1 MLLLL
6 LNNNIFGEIMKNKDK
21 KQQIIDDK
29 ENKPTIE
36 SQETVDNAKTEKP
49 KKLKVKRVKVK
60 HSDAVRYNPTDEQGL
75 STSQVESRIID
86 GLTNKVTTKY
96 SKSLFS
102 IIMSNL
108 CTFFNFLY
116 LVVFIAY
123 SVAKLEASSF
133 LFVIVIIPNTLFSI
147 ILEIN
152 AKYSVE
158 KLSILQ
164 SPTTTV
170 IRNGV
175 EEEISSDQ
183 VVLED
188 IFKVSTGNQIPV
200 DGFIRSGF
208 VEINE
213 SLLTGE
219 SVAVKKTVGDP
230 IMAGSFIT
238 SGSCVAIAD
247 KVGEESYV
255 QKLTAKAK
263 KYKKPQSELMKTI
276 MWIVKIVGILIVP
289 MAFGIGLVNYNQLI
303 GSENIIKAVV
313 ESTGPVI
320 LGMIPAGLIL
330 LTTIAFALGV
340 IRLAWNKTLVQD
352 MFSLEMLARVDVLCL
367 DKTGTI
373 TDGRM
378 KVVETIRLC
387 EHPYPLNDII
397 GSMQK
402 VLEDT
407 NQTATAL
414 RNEFVTDNIL
424 PSIKILPFSSKRKL
438 SAVTFKDIGTYAI
451 GAPEFVL
458 NDIPEKIKMQI
469 DEHALKGNRV
479 LMLAH
484 SNSQITSKDTIPLT
498 MKPIAL
504 IVITDNI
511 RPEAIDTIQW
521 FKDNNVEVKVI
532 SGDNPVT
539 VSEIA
544 SRAGITN
551 ASNWVSLEGL
561 SDNEVELV
569 ANSYTVFGRVTPD
582 QKAILVRAMKRA
594 GHTVAMTGDGVN
606 DILAMKD
613 SDCAITVASGADAAK
628 NVAHIVLTDNNFNSL
643 PKVVAQG
650 RRVVNNIQQSA
661 SLYVMK
667 NIFVCLL
674 AIISIASL
682 TPFPFKTPHLS
693 MLEIVV
699 LGFATTL
706 LAIQPNNKKIE
717 GDFLLTIISNAIPG
731 ALILLFNVYVVEFLN
746 LFGIFGT
753 DSDLLLRTVQVVS
766 FSFASVVYLIK
777 ICKPFNAWRAIVV
790 TAVIIIMIVWAF
802 FLLDFRFPAD
812 APNSFFELQALT
824 LKNDT
829 WKYPLIVLCLTQLN
843 FPLVNIIINLTNKIS
858 KNKKIDI
865 GN

>member
-1 MLLLL
+1 
-6 LNNNIFGEIMKNKDK
+6 MKNKKTDIKNEVATTVIEENSTIVEEQAVTEVKQEEVK
-21 KQQIIDDK
+21 K
-29 ENKPTIE
+29 P
-36 SQETVDNAKTEKP
+36 
-49 KKLKVKRVKVK
+49 KLKVKKVKVK
-60 HSDAVRYNPTDEQGL
+60 PQDAVRFSPNDEQGL
-75 STSQVESRIID
+75 TTSQVESRIVD

-96 SKSLFS
+96 SKSVFS
-102 IIMSNL
+102 IIMSNT

-116 LVVFIAY
+116 LIVFIAY
-123 SVAKLEASSF
+123 LVAQLKISSF
-133 LFVIVIIPNTLFSI
+133 LFVLIVIPNTLFSI

-152 AKYSVE
+152 AKFSVE

-164 SPTTTV
+164 SPTTKV

-175 EEEISSDQ
+175 EEEISSNE
-183 VVLED
+183 VVLDD
-188 IFKVSTGNQIPV
+188 IFKITTGDQIPV

-219 SVAVKKTVGDP
+219 SVAVKKSAGDP

-238 SGSCVAIAD
+238 SGTCIAIAD

-263 KYKKPQSELMKTI
+263 KFKKPQSELMKTI

-289 MAFGIGLVNYNQLI
+289 MALGIGLVNFNQLS
-303 GSENIIKAVV
+303 GAENIFKAVI

-352 MFSLEMLARVDVLCL
+352 MYSLEMLARVDILCL

-378 KVVETIRLC
+378 KVVETISLC
-387 EHPYPLNDII
+387 EHPYPLNEVI
-397 GSMQK
+397 GSMQN
-402 VLEDT
+402 VLHDT
-407 NQTATAL
+407 NQTANAL
-414 RNEFVTDNIL
+414 RDAFITENIL
-424 PSIKILPFSSKRKL
+424 PSVKVLPFSSKRKL

-458 NDIPEKIKMQI
+458 NDIPEKLKMQI
-469 DEHALKGNRV
+469 DEFALKGNRV
-479 LMLAH
+479 LLLAH
-484 SNSQITSKDTIPLT
+484 SSSQITSKDTIPLT

-511 RPEAIDTIQW
+511 RPEAIDTIKW
-521 FKDNNVEVKVI
+521 FKENKVEVKVI

-561 SDNEVELV
+561 SDKEVELV
-569 ANSYTVFGRVTPD
+569 ANNYTVFGRVTPD

-613 SDCAITVASGADAAK
+613 SDCAITVASGADSAK

-667 NIFVCLL
+667 NIFICLL
-674 AIISIASL
+674 AIISIAAVE
-682 TPFPFKTPHLS
+682 PFPFKTPHLS

-699 LGFATTL
+699 LGIATTL
-706 LAIQPNNKKIE
+706 LAIQPNNKPIE

-731 ALILLFNVYVVEFLN
+731 ALILLFNVYLIEFLN
-746 LFGIFGT
+746 LFGIFG
-753 DSDLLLRTVQVVS
+753 DNNELLLRTVQVVT

-777 ICKPFNAWRAIVV
+777 ICKPFNLWRGIVV
-790 TAVIIIMIVWAF
+790 SIVIIVMLVWAF
-802 FLLDFRFPAD
+802 FLLDFRLPPD
-812 APNSFFELQALT
+812 TEHSFFELQALT
-824 LKNDT
+824 LKNGQ
-829 WKYPLIVLCLTQLN
+829 WKYPLLVLAITQLN
-843 FPLVNIIINLTNKIS
+843 FPLVNALITLTNKLTKS
-858 KNKKIDI
+858 KKININD
-865 GN
+865 

>member
-1 MLLLL
+1 
-6 LNNNIFGEIMKNKDK
+6 MKK
-21 KQQIIDDK
+21 KQKTEIEQINDVFD
-29 ENKPTIE
+29 
-36 SQETVDNAKTEKP
+36 QETCITKEEISSLNQETGIKTQTPTKE
-49 KKLKVKRVKVK
+49 KKLKIKKVKVK
-60 HSDAVRYNPTDEQGL
+60 HQDAVRFNPTDDQGL

-96 SKSLFS
+96 TKSVFS
-102 IIMSNL
+102 IIMSNT

-116 LVVFIAY
+116 LIVFIAY
-123 SVAKLEASSF
+123 SLAQLKLSSF
-133 LFVIVIIPNTLFSI
+133 LFVLVVIPNTLFSI

-152 AKYSVE
+152 AKFSVE

-175 EEEISSDQ
+175 EEEISSNE
-183 VVLED
+183 VVLDD
-188 IFKVSTGNQIPV
+188 IFKISTGNQIPV
-200 DGFIRSGF
+200 DGYIRSGF

-238 SGSCVAIAD
+238 SGTCIAIAD

-263 KYKKPQSELMKTI
+263 KYKKPQSELMTTI

-289 MAFGIGLVNYNQLI
+289 MAFGIGLVNYNQLLGTEI
-303 GSENIIKAVV
+303 GTENIFKAVI
-313 ESTGPVI
+313 EKTGPVI

-340 IRLAWNKTLVQD
+340 IRLSWNKTLVQD
-352 MFSLEMLARVDVLCL
+352 MYSLEMLARVDILCL

-378 KVVETIRLC
+378 KVVETISLC
-387 EHPYPLNDII
+387 DHPYSLNDII
-397 GSMQK
+397 GSMEM

-414 RNEFVTDNIL
+414 RDEFITENVL
-424 PSIKILPFSSKRKL
+424 PSIKTLPFSSKRKL

-458 NDIPEKIKMQI
+458 NEIPEKIKMQI
-469 DEHALKGNRV
+469 DEFALKGNRV
-479 LMLAH
+479 LLLAH

-511 RPEAIDTIQW
+511 RPEAIDTINW
-521 FKDNNVEVKVI
+521 FKDNKVEVKVI

-561 SDNEVELV
+561 SDKEVELV
-569 ANSYTVFGRVTPD
+569 ANNYTVFGRVTPD
-582 QKAILVRAMKRA
+582 QKAILVRAMNRA
-594 GHTVAMTGDGVN
+594 GHNVAMTGDGVN

-613 SDCAITVASGADAAK
+613 SDCAITVANGADAAK

-674 AIISIASL
+674 AIISIAAVE
-682 TPFPFKTPHLS
+682 PFPFKTPHLS
-693 MLEIVV
+693 MLEMVV

-706 LAIQPNNKKIE
+706 LAIQPNNKAIE

-731 ALILLFNVYVVEFLN
+731 ALILLFNVYLLEFLN
-746 LFGIFGT
+746 LFGIFG
-753 DSDLLLRTVQVVS
+753 DNQLLLRTVQVVS

-777 ICKPFNAWRAIVV
+777 ICKPLNLWRSTVVALVIV
-790 TAVIIIMIVWAF
+790 IMIVWAF
-802 FLLDFRFPAD
+802 FLLDFKFPAD
-812 APNSFFELQALT
+812 APSSFFELQALR
-824 LKNDT
+824 LRDDQ
-829 WKYPLIVLCLTQLN
+829 WKYPLLVLAITQLN
-843 FPLVNIIINLTNKIS
+843 FPLVNIIINLTNKLT

-865 GN
+865 NK

>member
-1 MLLLL
+1 
-6 LNNNIFGEIMKNKDK
+6 MK
-21 KQQIIDDK
+21 
-29 ENKPTIE
+29 
-36 SQETVDNAKTEKP
+36 ETKKP
-49 KKLKVKRVKVK
+49 KTKKNLEIETESSITQDESKVVETSTQTENIKKPKLKVKKVKVK
-60 HSDAVRYNPTDEQGL
+60 HQDAERFNPTNEEGL
-75 STSQVESRIID
+75 TTSQVESRIID

-96 SKSLFS
+96 SKSVFS
-102 IIMSNL
+102 IIMSNT

-116 LVVFIAY
+116 LIVFIAY
-123 SVAKLEASSF
+123 LIAQLKPSSF
-133 LFVIVIIPNTLFSI
+133 LFVLVVIPNTLFSI

-152 AKYSVE
+152 AKFSVE

-175 EEEISSDQ
+175 EEEISSSD
-183 VVLED
+183 VVLDD
-188 IFKVSTGNQIPV
+188 IFKISTGNQIPV
-200 DGFIRSGF
+200 DGFIRYGD

-238 SGSCVAIAD
+238 SGSCIAIAD

-289 MAFGIGLVNYNQLI
+289 IAFGIGLVNYNQLAD
-303 GSENIIKAVV
+303 SSNALKAVV

-340 IRLAWNKTLVQD
+340 IRLSWNKTLVQD

-378 KVVETIRLC
+378 KVVETISLC
-387 EHPYPLNDII
+387 EHPYSLNDIV
-397 GSMQK
+397 GSMEK
-402 VLEDT
+402 ILEDT
-407 NQTATAL
+407 NQTASAL
-414 RNEFVTDNIL
+414 REYFKTENFL
-424 PSIKILPFSSKRKL
+424 PSIKTLPFSSKRKL

-451 GAPEFVL
+451 GAPEFIL
-458 NDIPEKIKMQI
+458 TEIPEKLKMQV

-479 LMLAH
+479 LLLAH

-511 RPEAIDTIQW
+511 RPEAIETIKW
-521 FKDNNVEVKVI
+521 FKDNKVEVKVI

-561 SDNEVELV
+561 SDKEVELV

-674 AIISIASL
+674 AIISIATV

-706 LAIQPNNKKIE
+706 LAVQPNNKPIE

-731 ALILLFNVYVVEFLN
+731 ALILLFNVYLISFLN
-746 LFGIFGT
+746 IFGIFGQ
-753 DSDLLLRTVQVVS
+753 DNELLLRTVQVVS
-766 FSFASVVYLIK
+766 FTFASVVYLIK
-777 ICKPFNAWRAIVV
+777 ICKPFNAWRATVV
-790 TAVIIIMIVWAF
+790 TAVIVIMVVWVF
-802 FLLDFRFPAD
+802 FLLDFKFPAD
-812 APNSFFELQALT
+812 AQQSFFELQALT
-824 LKNDT
+824 LRGDT
-829 WKYPLIVLCLTQLN
+829 WKYPLLVLAITQLN
-843 FPLVNIIINLTNKIS
+843 FPLVNLFISLMNKITKS
-858 KNKKIDI
+858 KKTQINE
-865 GN
+865 

>member
-1 MLLLL
+1 
-6 LNNNIFGEIMKNKDK
+6 MKNKDK
-21 KQQIIDDK
+21 KQITTNEIVQETTLTTDEMAVNK
-29 ENKPTIE
+29 ENVKR
-36 SQETVDNAKTEKP
+36 
-49 KKLKVKRVKVK
+49 KLKVKRVKVK
-60 HSDAVRYNPTDEQGL
+60 HQDAERFNPSIDKGL
-75 STSQVESRIID
+75 TTEQVESRIID

-96 SKSLFS
+96 SKSVFS
-102 IIMSNL
+102 IITSNL
-108 CTFFNFLY
+108 LTFFNFLY
-116 LVVFIAY
+116 LIVFIAY
-123 SVAKLEASSF
+123 SIAQLKPSSF
-133 LFVIVIIPNTLFSI
+133 LFLVVVIPNTLFSI

-164 SPTTTV
+164 SPVTTV
-170 IRNGV
+170 IRNGI
-175 EEEISSDQ
+175 EEEIPSSE
-183 VVLED
+183 VVLDD
-188 IFKVSTGNQIPV
+188 IFKISTGNQIPV
-200 DGFIRSGF
+200 DGYIRSGY

-230 IMAGSFIT
+230 ILAGSFIT
-238 SGSCVAIAD
+238 SGTCIAIAD
-247 KVGEESYV
+247 KVGDESYV

-289 MAFGIGLVNYNQLI
+289 MAFGIGLVNYNQLL
-303 GSENIIKAVV
+303 GAENIVKAVV

-340 IRLAWNKTLVQD
+340 IRLSWNKTLVQD
-352 MFSLEMLARVDVLCL
+352 MYSLEMLARVDVLCL

-378 KVVETIRLC
+378 KVVETIPLC
-387 EHPYPLNDII
+387 EHPYSLNDII
-397 GSMQK
+397 GSMEK

-414 RNEFVTDNIL
+414 RDEFITENVL
-424 PSIKILPFSSKRKL
+424 PSIKALPFSSKRKL

-458 NDIPEKIKMQI
+458 TDIPEKLRTQI
-469 DEHALKGNRV
+469 DEYALKGNRV
-479 LMLAH
+479 LLLAH

-498 MKPIAL
+498 MKPVAL
-504 IVITDNI
+504 IIITDNI
-511 RPEAIDTIQW
+511 RPEALDTIKW
-521 FKDNNVEVKVI
+521 FKENKVEVKVI

-569 ANSYTVFGRVTPD
+569 ANSYTVFGRVSPD

-613 SDCAITVASGADAAK
+613 ADCAVTVASGADAAK

-667 NIFVCLL
+667 NIFICLL
-674 AIISIASL
+674 SIISIASL
-682 TPFPFKTPHLS
+682 TPFPFKTPHLT
-693 MLEIVV
+693 MLETVV

-706 LAIQPNNKKIE
+706 LAIQPNNKPIE

-731 ALILLFNVYVVEFLN
+731 ALILLFNVYLIEFLN
-746 LFGIFGT
+746 MFGIFGA
-753 DSDLLLRTVQVVS
+753 DNELLLRTVQVVT

-777 ICKPFNAWRAIVV
+777 ICKPLNLWRSIVV
-790 TAVIIIMIVWAF
+790 TAVIVIMVVWAF
-802 FLLDFRFPAD
+802 FLLDFRLPVD
-812 APNSFFELQALT
+812 APQSFFELQALT
-824 LKNDT
+824 LSGDS
-829 WKYPLIVLCLTQLN
+829 WKYPLLILSITQLN
-843 FPLVNIIINLTNKIS
+843 FPLINLLINMTKKIT
-858 KNKKIDI
+858 KNKKI
-865 GN
+865 NVYE